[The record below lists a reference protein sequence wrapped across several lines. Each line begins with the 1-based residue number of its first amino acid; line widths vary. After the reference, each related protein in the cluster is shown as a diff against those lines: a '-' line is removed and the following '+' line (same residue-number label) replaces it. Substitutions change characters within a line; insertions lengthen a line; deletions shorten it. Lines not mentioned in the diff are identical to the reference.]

1 MPSASMGQVAGW
13 AYDAGLRN
21 PLALAKAVAV
31 ATAESGR
38 DPGKKGDIGLQNATW
53 GPSVGLWQIRS
64 LKAEKGKGT
73 VRDETKLTDPVFNA
87 KAMVSI
93 SKSGADWSPWSVTH
107 PTDLIGFARYTATLP
122 IATDAVA
129 GMLALKGT
137 GQAVDATANAATD
150 AASEVAAPVA
160 AVLSDAMQTPA
171 KIINW
176 LTEPGTWTRIAI
188 LGTGAAFLVLGV
200 GIVAKPVIG
209 RSVSA
214 VVQTVVPIGKAT
226 KLIKKG
232 VR

>member
-38 DPGKKGDIGLQNATW
+38 DPSKKGDIGLQNATW

-87 KAMVSI
+87 KSMVSI

-107 PTDLIGFARYTATLP
+107 PADLIGFARYTAALP
-122 IATDAVA
+122 IATDAVT
-129 GMLALKGT
+129 GMLAQRGLSGT
-137 GQAVDATANAATD
+137 AGQVVDTATGAVDAVASAAG
-150 AASEVAAPVA
+150 
-160 AVLSDAMQTPA
+160 VLSDAVQTPA
-171 KIINW
+171 RIANW
-176 LTEPGTWTRIAI
+176 LTEPGTWKRLVY
-188 LGTGAAFLVLGV
+188 LGTGLAFLVVGV

-209 RSVSA
+209 KGASA
-214 VVQTVVPIGKAT
+214 VVQTVVPVGKAA

-232 VR
+232 VS